1 MSSSVVLT
9 SAKKKKKKIQAFLRK
24 INWAMC
30 YSKLLTDDPGFSEK
44 SSEGNLF
51 LKTIHSTGKEKGF
64 VRNILYEIE
73 QP

>member
-1 MSSSVVLT
+1 M
-9 SAKKKKKKIQAFLRK
+9 
-24 INWAMC
+24 
-30 YSKLLTDDPGFSEK
+30 TDDPGFSEK